1 MAHVLSL
8 NVLHAEVPD
17 VGGSVGVTAI
27 DKRPVVDRRDV
38 TTAGV
43 AGDKRCDEKYHGHT
57 DQAVYAYG
65 LEDYEWWS
73 EQLGRQLGAGV
84 FGENLTTLGFD
95 WNAIEVGT
103 VVRIGTAELQ
113 VSRPRIPCGTFQRW
127 LDEEQWVKRFNDAG
141 RWGSYLRV
149 LTAGN
154 IGAGDEITIVS
165 KPDHDVTIWDIAR
178 VYTGA
183 RELDQLN
190 RVLACADTPDS
201 TREKA
206 VTALANM

>member
-17 VGGSVGVTAI
+17 VGGSVGITAI
-27 DKRPVVDRRDV
+27 DKRPVVDRRGV
-38 TTAGV
+38 TSAGV
-43 AGDKRCDEKYHGHT
+43 AGDKRSDEKHHGHT

-73 EQLGRQLGAGV
+73 EQLGRQLGAGI
-84 FGENLTTLGFD
+84 FGENLTTIGID
-95 WNAIEVGT
+95 WNAITVGT
-103 VVRIGTAELQ
+103 VVRIGTSELQ

-127 LDEEQWVKRFNDAG
+127 LDEEHWVKRFNDSG

-149 LTAGN
+149 LTAGDL
-154 IGAGDEITIVS
+154 GAGDEIVILSTPEHGVS
-165 KPDHDVTIWDIAR
+165 ILDLAR
-178 VYTGA
+178 VHTGE
-183 RELDQLN
+183 RILDQLN
-190 RVLACADTPDS
+190 RVRDCEDTPDS
-201 TREKA
+201 IREKA